1 MSSTDEFKGL
11 YPSFFGQMNIPSSS
25 GRRWSKR
32 ESLLQKFVE
41 NMPGAIAMLDRQ
53 MRYLVVSRRWLLDF
67 GLDPS
72 ILGRSHYDVFPVF
85 RGWNPSEIERHQN
98 ICTACLTGDGA
109 LCTEEQWSRAD
120 GTSDWL
126 KWEIQTWMETS
137 GEVGGLMVFV
147 EIITD
152 SKKAARSLYEAKEA
166 AETANRAKS
175 TFLANMSHE
184 LRTPLNAIIGY
195 SEMLVEE
202 AQDCGYT
209 EISPDLEKI
218 RSAGKHLL
226 SLINDILDISKI
238 EAGRMDLYIER
249 FEIAQL
255 VADVQNTISPIVV
268 QNQNTLHV
276 NLAPNL
282 GNMSADL
289 TKVRQSLLNLLSNAA
304 KFTQQGQIVL
314 EVSREIS
321 TPTPHPNTAEAQL
334 PQAYILFRIRDTGI
348 GMTSEQ
354 LHNVFKAFDQA
365 DASTTRQYGGTGLG
379 LAITRHFCQM
389 MGGEIEVESQLGQGS
404 TFTLRLPARVRPLQN
419 SAKRS
424 VSKPLETSDPAPTAF
439 TNTVLAIDDD
449 PAVLDLIARRF
460 KKEGFSIETA
470 STGQEGLLRARQ
482 LHPDAIILDVLMRDM
497 NGWSVL
503 AALKADPQLAEIPV
517 IMSTILDDRNLGFTL
532 GASDFLTKPI
542 DNQRLTRLLSK
553 YKKRKIKYAVP
564 HQILIVEDDPL
575 LRELLRQMLATSEWE
590 IVETQNGRE
599 AIEQVQKQTPDL
611 ILLDLMLPEMDG
623 FEFLQQLRQTAKG
636 RSIPVVVLTAMELTA
651 AELNLLDGYV
661 AQILQKGS
669 YSREQLLH
677 EVRDLLIESLSLEGD

>member
-1 MSSTDEFKGL
+1 
-11 YPSFFGQMNIPSSS
+11 MNIPPSSQRPS
-25 GRRWSKR
+25 SQR

-41 NMPGAIAMLDRQ
+41 NTPTAIAMLDRQ
-53 MRYLVVSRRWLLDF
+53 MHYLLVSRRWLLDF
-67 GLDPS
+67 GLGET
-72 ILGRSHYDVFPVF
+72 IIGQSHYEVFPVF
-85 RGWNPSEIERHQN
+85 QGWNASDLERHQN
-98 ICTACLTGDGA
+98 IYTACLTGDGA
-109 LCTEEQWSRAD
+109 ICTEEQWIRAD

-126 KWEIQTWMETS
+126 KWEIQTWTDEL
-137 GEVGGLMVFV
+137 GDIGGLMVYV

-152 SKKAARSLYEAKEA
+152 SKQSARSLYEAKEA

-202 AQDCGYT
+202 AQDCGYK
-209 EISPDLEKI
+209 EIAPDLEKI

-249 FEIAQL
+249 FDIAQL

-268 QNQNTLHV
+268 QNRNTLHV
-276 NLAPNL
+276 NLAPDL

-304 KFTQQGQIVL
+304 KFTQHGQIVL
-314 EVSREIS
+314 EVYRQVSVR
-321 TPTPHPNTAEAQL
+321 P
-334 PQAYILFRIRDTGI
+334 PQSFIIFRIRDTGI
-348 GMTSEQ
+348 GMTSNQ
-354 LHNVFKAFDQA
+354 LNNVFKAFDQA

-379 LAITRHFCQM
+379 LAITRHFCHM
-389 MGGEIEVESQLGQGS
+389 MGGEIEVESELGVGS
-404 TFTLRLPARVRPLQN
+404 TFSIRLPARVRPFPKTGTL
-419 SAKRS
+419 SL
-424 VSKPLETSDPAPTAF
+424 SKPPETAPPSPAALS
-439 TNTVLAIDDD
+439 NTVLVIDDD

-460 KKEGFSIETA
+460 KKDGLCIETA

-482 LHPDAIILDVLMRDM
+482 LLPDAIILDVLMRDM

-503 AALKADPQLAEIPV
+503 AALKADPELAEIPV
-517 IMSTILDDRNLGFTL
+517 IVSTILDDRNLGFTL

-542 DNQRLTRLLSK
+542 DNRRLTRLLSK
-553 YKKRKIKYAVP
+553 YKKRKTKTPVP

-575 LRELLRQMLATSEWE
+575 LRELLRQMLATTEWD
-590 IVETQNGRE
+590 VTETQNGRE
-599 AIEQVQKQTPDL
+599 ALARVHEQTPDL

-623 FEFLQQLRQTAKG
+623 FEFLQQLRQTSRG
-636 RSIPVVVLTAMELTA
+636 RAIPVVVLTAMELTA
-651 AELNLLDGYV
+651 AELELLDGYV

-677 EVRDLLIESLSLEGD
+677 QVRDLLIESLSVQE